1 MPPGHPAMDDSE
13 QLPPGHPSME
23 GDEPP
28 EANFPKIP
36 RDESRADPSLKPGM
50 ILATIRDENDKPL
63 PGEIVTLGT
72 IRTSVAE
79 GETRTRTTA
88 TTDAN
93 GQVKFENLKTGGNW
107 AYRVS
112 VQGTAPNDPDA
123 YATYSAEPFNL
134 PLEGGWVVLLHRF
147 PVATSIDKLLAAVE
161 GVDTIVEVRDDVIEV
176 SQQFDVINAGTT
188 TWSLGKGLEMALPKG
203 FKALRAA
210 EAMEDH
216 TAVST
221 ETGVRWSGSF
231 PPGRSRLA
239 YDFKVPYEGEAG
251 SDIDIDMPPRVLA
264 ARVRI
269 AARRGMDLTVD
280 AFPPATAEVSG
291 SGVKVLSTV
300 KQGTPQDPIRSLK
313 IHIRGIPTP
322 GNDRWF
328 VTTAALAAAAIG
340 FYFSRK
346 DPASVD
352 RKTTVTVRK
361 RKRRTLVAE
370 LVELERAHRAG
381 EVGPNAYARERAKLV
396 DAIADTLDPE
406 PRTSAASD

>member
-1 MPPGHPAMDDSE
+1 MPAGDE

-23 GDEPP
+23 GEEPEP
-28 EANFPKIP
+28 NFPKIP
-36 RDESRADPSLKPGM
+36 RDESRADSSLAPGM
-50 ILATIRDENDKPL
+50 ILVTIRDENDKPL
-63 PGEIVTLGT
+63 PNVVVTLGT
-72 IRTSVAE
+72 IRTSVSE
-79 GETRTRTTA
+79 GEARTRTTA
-88 TTDAN
+88 NTDAN
-93 GQVKFENLKTGGNW
+93 GQVKWENLKTGGNW

-112 VQGTAPNDPDA
+112 IQGNSPTDPDA

-134 PLEGGWVVLLHRF
+134 PLEGGWFVMLHRF
-147 PVATSIDKLLAAVE
+147 PVAASIDKLLAAVE

-176 SQQFDVINAGTT
+176 SQQFDIINAGTT
-188 TWSLGKGLEMALPKG
+188 TWSMGKGLEMTLPKG

-221 ETGVRWSGSF
+221 ERGVRWAGSF

-251 SDIDIDMPPRVLA
+251 SDIDIEMPPRVLA

-269 AARRGMDLTVD
+269 AARRGMELTVD
-280 AFPPATAEVSG
+280 DFPSATAEVSTA
-291 SGVKVLSTV
+291 GVKVLSTV
-300 KQGTPQDPIRSLK
+300 KQGTPQEPLRSLR

-322 GNDRWF
+322 GQDRWY
-328 VTTAALAAAAIG
+328 VTALALAAAGIG
-340 FYFSRK
+340 FYFSRRA
-346 DPASVD
+346 PATLDRQTSVAA
-352 RKTTVTVRK
+352 RK
-361 RKRRTLVAE
+361 RKRKTLVAE

-381 EVGPNAYARERAKLV
+381 DVGPVAYARERQKLV

-406 PRTSAASD
+406 PRAAAMSD